1 MRDLD
6 SIGSSYTLVRGGS
19 GGSHMTKS
27 YSGIK
32 GQRGVFILELKLIAD
47 IGLVG

>member
-1 MRDLD
+1 MCDLN
-6 SIGSSYTLVRGGS
+6 SIGSSHILVRGGS
-19 GGSHMTKS
+19 GGSHMTKG

-32 GQRGVFILELKLIAD
+32 GQTGVFILELKLIAD